1 MPTNTMHIKK
11 MLSTKS
17 NFKNAN
23 FYEVLQYSA
32 YSHTFMVQKHFIKKH
47 LKHETTLIMVL
58 NNQDHGI
65 YKEINSHSCFQ
76 GESASNL
83 H

>member
-1 MPTNTMHIKK
+1 MKFYNIPHIRTR
-11 MLSTKS
+11 LW
-17 NFKNAN
+17 FKNT
-23 FYEVLQYSA
+23 LQ
-32 YSHTFMVQKHFIKKH
+32 KKQH